1 MEAKEENFPAQ
12 WAIDL
17 LEPTP
22 LDQSNYIFKYY
33 LAPIAGFSCAIAQVT
48 LNKIQRKPIY
58 ASTFVNYIIFTI
70 S

>member
-33 LAPIAGFSCAIAQVT
+33 LAPIAGFSCATAQVT